1 MKRLYGLVGYPLGHS
16 FSRAFFQEKF
26 EREGIDASYENFE
39 MASLD
44 GLRQLIAEREELCG
58 LNVTIPYKTEVIAL
72 LDELDDQAREIGA
85 VNVIQITRHPG
96 GQVWLKGY
104 NSDIIGFTRSIAP
117 LIGDDM
123 RQALILGTGGASKAV
138 YAGLK
143 SLHIDATFVS
153 RKRRGNIIAYDDLT
167 PELMASHR
175 IVVNTT
181 PLGMYPHTDECPHI
195 PYEALT
201 PGHLCYDLIYNPEV
215 TRFLDLSAR
224 QGCTTKN
231 GTEMLHLQ
239 ALAAWDIWNESH
251 TSLPT
256 L

>member
-1 MKRLYGLVGYPLGHS
+1 MKKQYGLVGYPLVHS

-39 MASLD
+39 MPSLD
-44 GLRQLIAEREELCG
+44 GLRQLIADREELCG

-72 LDELDDQAREIGA
+72 LDELDGQAREIGA
-85 VNVIQITRHPG
+85 VNVIRITRRPD

-117 LIGDDM
+117 LIGDGM
-123 RQALILGTGGASKAV
+123 RRALILGTGGASKAV

-153 RKRRGNIIAYDDLT
+153 RKRRGDIIAYDDLT

-175 IVVNTT
+175 IIVNTT
-181 PLGMYPHTDECPHI
+181 PLGMYPHTDECPRI
-195 PYEALT
+195 PYETLT

-224 QGCTTKN
+224 QGCITQN

-239 ALAAWDIWNESH
+239 ALAAWDIWNESPS
-251 TSLPT
+251 SLPA